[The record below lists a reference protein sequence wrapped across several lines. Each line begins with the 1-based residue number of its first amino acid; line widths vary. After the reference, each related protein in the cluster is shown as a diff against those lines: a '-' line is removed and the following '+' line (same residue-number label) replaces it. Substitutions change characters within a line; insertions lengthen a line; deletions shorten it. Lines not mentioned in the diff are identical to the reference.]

1 MLPWVKTAQ
10 MVIAYDLFQNHRGR
24 VRFMNL
30 NLKDKVALVTGG
42 SGGLGKETCLLLAA
56 EGAKVAVNYRRS
68 AKRGDAVVR
77 EIKEKFGTEALALY
91 ADVGQESDVLAMFE
105 KIDETFGRIDILINN
120 AAYCPTCQV
129 ADMTEQMWNHTLQV
143 NLTGT
148 FLCSREF
155 VKRLLDRRQ
164 PGRIVNISSQAAF
177 RGSTTGHAPYDASK
191 GGIVSFT
198 VSLAREVAE
207 KNIMV
212 NCVAPGLMHT
222 EIMDKALRANKQKY
236 INRIPI
242 RRIGRPEEI
251 ARVVVFLASDGSDY
265 MTGATVDVSGGL
277 AMR

>member
-1 MLPWVKTAQ
+1 
-10 MVIAYDLFQNHRGR
+10 
-24 VRFMNL
+24 MNL

-42 SGGLGKETCLLLAA
+42 SGGLGKATCLLLAA

-68 AKRGDAVVR
+68 AERGDVVVR
-77 EIKEKFGTEALALY
+77 EIKEKFG
-91 ADVGQESDVLAMFE
+91 MFE

-164 PGRIVNISSQAAF
+164 AGRIVNISSQAAF

-236 INRIPI
+236 INRVPI
-242 RRIGRPEEI
+242 RRIGKPEEI

-277 AMR
+277 SMR

>member
-1 MLPWVKTAQ
+1 MKTSEPVKYYFLQ
-10 MVIAYDLFQNHRGR
+10 FSQSVLISVVMDLD
-24 VRFMNL
+24 
-30 NLKDKVALVTGG
+30 LKDKVALVTGA
-42 SGGLGKETCLLLAA
+42 SQGLGKAISLLLAA
-56 EGAKVAVNYRRS
+56 EGAKVAVNFRRGREKADS
-68 AKRGDAVVR
+68 VVR
-77 EIKEKFGTEALALY
+77 RITEEHHTEAIPVY
-91 ADVGQESDVLAMFE
+91 ADVGQEKDVVEMFE
-105 KIDETFGRIDILINN
+105 KVDEHFGRIDILINN

-129 ADMTEQMWNHTLQV
+129 TDMTEQMWSYTLQV

-155 VKRLLDRRQ
+155 VKRLLDRQQ

-198 VSLAREVAE
+198 ISLAREVAE

-212 NCVAPGLMHT
+212 NCVAPGIMHT
-222 EIMDKALRANKQKY
+222 EIMDNALRANKQKY
-236 INRIPI
+236 IDRIPI
-242 RRIGRPEEI
+242 RRIGKPEEI
-251 ARVVVFLASDGSDY
+251 ARMAVFLAGRGSDY

>member
-1 MLPWVKTAQ
+1 M
-10 MVIAYDLFQNHRGR
+10 D
-24 VRFMNL
+24 L

-42 SGGLGKETCLLLAA
+42 SHGLGKAICLLLAA
-56 EGAKVAVNYRRS
+56 EGAKVVVNYRLSSER
-68 AKRGDAVVR
+68 AGEVVR
-77 EIKEKFGTEALALY
+77 QIKEKYGTEVLSAF
-91 ADVGQESDVLAMFE
+91 ADVGKEDDVMAMFE

-155 VKRLLDRRQ
+155 VKRLLDRRH

-191 GGIVSFT
+191 GGVVSFT

-207 KNIMV
+207 KNIVV
-212 NCVAPGLMHT
+212 NCVAPGIMHT
-222 EIMDKALRANKQKY
+222 EIMDKALRTNKQKY

-242 RRIGRPEEI
+242 RRIGKPEEI
-251 ARVVVFLASDGSDY
+251 ARVVVFLASDGSSY

>member
-1 MLPWVKTAQ
+1 
-10 MVIAYDLFQNHRGR
+10 
-24 VRFMNL
+24 MNL
-30 NLKDKVALVTGG
+30 DLKDKVALVTGA
-42 SGGLGKETCLLLAA
+42 SHGLGKTVSLLLAS
-56 EGAKVAVNYRRS
+56 EGAKVAVNYRQS
-68 AKRGDAVVR
+68 AERAEEVVQEIR
-77 EIKEKFGTEALALY
+77 EKHGAEAIPAF
-91 ADVGQESDVLAMFE
+91 ADVGKEADVVTMFE

-129 ADMTEQMWNHTLQV
+129 ADMTEQMWNYTLQV

-148 FLCSREF
+148 FLCCREF

-191 GGIVSFT
+191 GGMVSFT

-212 NCVAPGLMHT
+212 NCVAPGIMHT

-236 INRIPI
+236 IDRIPI
-242 RRIGRPEEI
+242 RRIGKTEEI
-251 ARVVVFLASDGSDY
+251 ARMVVFLASRGSDY

>member
-1 MLPWVKTAQ
+1 MFA
-10 MVIAYDLFQNHRGR
+10 
-24 VRFMNL
+24 FMNL
-30 NLKDKVALVTGG
+30 DLKDKVALVTGG
-42 SGGLGKETCLLLAA
+42 SGGMGNATCLLLAA
-56 EGAKVAVNYRRS
+56 EGAKVVVNYRS
-68 AKRGDAVVR
+68 SVERGNAVVKQ
-77 EIKEKFGTEALALY
+77 IKEKFGTEALAVY

-105 KIDETFGRIDILINN
+105 KIDETFGRIDVLINN

-129 ADMTEQMWNHTLQV
+129 VDMTEQMWNHTLQV

-155 VKRLLDRRQ
+155 VKRLLDRQQ

-198 VSLAREVAE
+198 VSLAREIAE

-212 NCVAPGLMHT
+212 NCVAPGIMHT

-236 INRIPI
+236 INRVPI
-242 RRIGRPEEI
+242 RRIGKPEEI
-251 ARVVVFLASDGSDY
+251 ARMVVFLASRGSDY

-277 AMR
+277 AMH

>member
-1 MLPWVKTAQ
+1 
-10 MVIAYDLFQNHRGR
+10 
-24 VRFMNL
+24 MNL

-42 SGGLGKETCLLLAA
+42 SGGLGTATCLLLAA
-56 EGAKVAVNYRRS
+56 EGAKVVVNYRRS
-68 AKRGDAVVR
+68 TERGNAVVKQ
-77 EIKEKFGTEALALY
+77 IKEKFGTEAFAVY

-155 VKRLLDRRQ
+155 VRRLLDSRQ

-222 EIMDKALRANKQKY
+222 EIMGKALRANKQKY

-242 RRIGRPEEI
+242 RRIGKPEEI

>member
-1 MLPWVKTAQ
+1 M
-10 MVIAYDLFQNHRGR
+10 D
-24 VRFMNL
+24 L

-42 SGGLGKETCLLLAA
+42 SHGLGKAICLLLAA
-56 EGAKVAVNYRRS
+56 EGAKVVVNYRLSSER
-68 AKRGDAVVR
+68 ADEVVQ
-77 EIKEKFGTEALALY
+77 EIKEKYDTDVLSAF
-91 ADVGQESDVLAMFE
+91 ADVGKEDDVMAMFE

-155 VKRLLDRRQ
+155 VKRLLDREQ

-207 KNIMV
+207 KNIVV
-212 NCVAPGLMHT
+212 NCVAPGIMHT
-222 EIMDKALRANKQKY
+222 EIMDKALRTNKQKY

-242 RRIGRPEEI
+242 RRIGKPEEI
-251 ARVVVFLASDGSDY
+251 ARVVVFLASDGSSY

>member
-1 MLPWVKTAQ
+1 MFT
-10 MVIAYDLFQNHRGR
+10 
-24 VRFMNL
+24 FMNL
-30 NLKDKVALVTGG
+30 DLKDKVALVTG
-42 SGGLGKETCLLLAA
+42 SSQGLGKATCLLLAS
-56 EGAKVAVNYRRS
+56 EGVKVAVNYRSSTER
-68 AKRGDAVVR
+68 AEEVVQ
-77 EIKEKFGTEALALY
+77 EIKAKYNTEATSVY
-91 ADVGQESDVLAMFE
+91 ADIGKESDVVAMFE

-155 VKRLLDRRQ
+155 VRRLLDRQQ

-198 VSLAREVAE
+198 ISLAREVAE

-222 EIMDKALRANKQKY
+222 EIMDKALRANMQKY
-236 INRIPI
+236 IERVPI
-242 RRIGRPEEI
+242 RRIGKPEQI
-251 ARVVVFLASDGSDY
+251 ARVAVFLAGRGSDY

-277 AMR
+277 AMH